1 MEPKPPMRKSK
12 LTRRSVLAAAFGAAT
27 LSTVR
32 FTAGAQSLKEI
43 VLAEPVH
50 QIGYLPVYMGI
61 DSGGFAKRGLDVKTI
76 VASGGAHV
84 SALISGQVWGNIGG
98 PESNAMANARGNS
111 DPLISICNMVNRS
124 NNYMISRK
132 GLITASM
139 SNAQMTSL
147 MKGKK
152 FALSRFGG
160 TPDVCG
166 RWYLDKMGLDLTK
179 DVTII
184 NQADSSAAPLMVKQ
198 GAVDIAISSEP
209 MLTYGQEMGAWDE
222 PYFSFPSLGEYTYSV
237 VSVKRSSIEKDPQT
251 VQAFVDVLV
260 EQLRLA
266 TSSRATVEAAA
277 RKEFPTLPAAGLKG
291 ALDRTYAD
299 KIWSADGFI
308 SRKGY
313 ELDMQIVSKSGE
325 FNKTVAYGDVIDM
338 QFVSRR
344 LGGR

>member
-12 LTRRSVLAAAFGAAT
+12 LSRRSLLAATFGAAT
-27 LSTVR
+27 IASVR
-32 FTAGAQSLKEI
+32 LPLRAQNLKEI

-84 SALISGQVWGNIGG
+84 SALVSGQVWGNIGG
-98 PESNAMANARGNS
+98 PESNAMANANGKT

-132 GLITASM
+132 GLITAGIPD
-139 SNAQMTSL
+139 AQIASL

-166 RWYLDKMGLDLTK
+166 RWYIDKMGLDLQK

-209 MLTYGQEMGAWDE
+209 QLTYGQEMGIWDE
-222 PYFSFPSLGEYTYSV
+222 PFFSFPSLGEYTYSV
-237 VSVKRSSIEKDPQT
+237 ISVKRSTIQKEPQI
-251 VQAFVDVLV
+251 VQAFVDTLV

-266 TSSRATVEAAA
+266 TSSRATVEVAA
-277 RKEFPTLPAAGLKG
+277 RKEFPTLPPAGLKG

-299 KIWSADGFI
+299 KIWSPDGFI
-308 SRKGY
+308 SKKGY
-313 ELDMQIVSKSGE
+313 DLDMQVVAKSGE
-325 FNKTVAYGDVIDM
+325 FTKTVTYADVIDM